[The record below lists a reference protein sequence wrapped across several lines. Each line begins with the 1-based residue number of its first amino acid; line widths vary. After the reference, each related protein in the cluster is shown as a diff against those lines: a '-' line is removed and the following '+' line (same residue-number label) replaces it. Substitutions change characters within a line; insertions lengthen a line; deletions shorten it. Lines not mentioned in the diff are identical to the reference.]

1 MIMLEIEIK
10 VRVSHMDEIKD
21 RILTIGGQ
29 HSETVIE
36 EDRYYNAPHR
46 DFAVTDE
53 ALRVR
58 NAGGKIILTYKGPK
72 NTVMGS
78 KIREEYNIHLDNAET
93 CDSIL
98 KNLGF
103 RTVAHV
109 RKLRE
114 YYTYQD
120 FSIALDKVDHL
131 GEFVEIELITENNA
145 EKAAKRVDELA
156 EKLGVAG
163 ERISIS
169 YLELLLSTH

>member
-1 MIMLEIEIK
+1 MLEIEIK
-10 VRVSHMDEIKD
+10 VRVPHIDEIKN
-21 RILTIGGQ
+21 RIHTIGGQ

-36 EDRYYNAPHR
+36 EDLYYNAPHR

-58 NAGGKIILTYKGPK
+58 SAGGKIILTYKGPK

-78 KIREEYNIHLDNAET
+78 KIREEYNVHLDNAET

-98 KNLGF
+98 KSLGF

-120 FSIALDKVDHL
+120 FSIALDKVDQL

-145 EKAAKRVDELA
+145 ENAAKRVDELA
-156 EKLGVAG
+156 EKLGVIG